1 MTALRVLV
9 LVAVLATPAAA
20 HHTGVYAPKDNAI
33 TTNFRDVKFSVQ
45 AGKFDVALRR
55 FDEGP
60 LRAEMRARAASLPPG
75 LESRTRAALEARD
88 AVGVEQSL
96 MTFFLALAR
105 DLAREAD
112 RQLAAGPSAAPATAQ
127 RFLEAIWRYYN
138 LVDFAV
144 SQRHP
149 ATSTAMRLAYD
160 EADSAVRASPPAD
173 PARLRVTFQRI
184 AEILSRATP
193 LQLRGHA
200 PHRPAGVSGSSVGS
214 TPSGDSASATAL
226 ASTAA
231 GPSVPPSPT
240 PRTPMRFAA
249 GTSMCSMSSGGTLVA
264 VGSAYSMKLP
274 VRS

>member
-1 MTALRVLV
+1 MRRRLV
-9 LVAVLATPAAA
+9 IMLVAVMATPAGA

-45 AGKFDVALRR
+45 AGKFDVARRR

-60 LRAEMRARAASLPPG
+60 LRAEMRARAASLPSG

-88 AVGVEQSL
+88 AAGVEESL
-96 MTFFLALAR
+96 MIFFLALAR

-112 RQLAAGPSAAPATAQ
+112 RQLAAGPSASAATAQ

-160 EADSAVRASPPAD
+160 EADSAVRASPAAD
-173 PARLRVTFQRI
+173 AARLRATFQRI
-184 AEILSRATP
+184 DNILSRAAP
-193 LQLRGHA
+193 LQSRGHA
-200 PHRPAGVSGSSVGS
+200 PQSLAGVSGSSVGWTS
-214 TPSGDSASATAL
+214 SGDSASATAL
-226 ASTAA
+226 ASAAA

-240 PRTPMRFAA
+240 PRTPIRLAA
-249 GTSMCSMSSGGTLVA
+249 GTSMCSMSSGGTVVA
-264 VGSAYSMKLP
+264 IGSAYSMKLP